1 MYITVEEAL
10 ALPAMSGAILL
21 SGEKGLSRKI
31 TSVNIMEVP
40 GISRFVK
47 PEELIITT
55 MYPIRDNVELQEQLI
70 PDLVEKGVSALS
82 IVPLSIEKKIP
93 SVMIKQADEY
103 AFPLI
108 QLPLNTS
115 FNEILNPI
123 LIQILERKQIETE
136 YRYRARIID
145 DLLQGKIVSRP
156 RLISLWKY
164 FGWNLSSY
172 FIPAVL
178 QTEKEDYHES
188 NSAMLQYISGV
199 SEKNSIAD
207 TIVADLDDGILM
219 LFPYEKLSKET
230 KQKVSEVLGQVSEE
244 LQDSWIGIGRDVSD
258 IMRLSDGVFQA
269 RMAAKIAQKVPTFG
283 RIVDFENLGVYR
295 ILLDLPDMSRNATI
309 KHAYV
314 EEKLGILIEHDK
326 KKHSEF
332 ISTLQALFEY
342 NNNLRQAAK
351 SLFIHYN
358 TMRNRLNQIEDLTKT
373 DLNDPETRLEFQI
386 ALKLASIL

>member
-230 KQKVSEVLGQVSEE
+230 KQKVREVLGQVSEE

-295 ILLDLPDMSRNATI
+295 ILLDLPDMSRNAAI

-314 EEKLGILIEHDK
+314 EEKLGILVEHDK

-332 ISTLQALFEY
+332 ISTLQALFEH